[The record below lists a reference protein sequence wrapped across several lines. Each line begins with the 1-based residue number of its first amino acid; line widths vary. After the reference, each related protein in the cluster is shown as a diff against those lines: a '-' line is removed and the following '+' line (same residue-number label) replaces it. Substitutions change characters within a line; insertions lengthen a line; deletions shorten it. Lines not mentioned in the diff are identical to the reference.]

1 MTDINNVPAKRGRPR
16 KDTGELEV
24 DSIDDTKVAPSEAA
38 PIAAKA
44 VEEQD
49 EYQIEVIKDYYG
61 KVDVFYLSKK
71 DPRFEYRFLRDD
83 FKNLSVKTGN
93 LLFQKGGWELVN
105 RTHLKS
111 IGIQERFI
119 SADGFYRVGDTI
131 LARIPKELFIEKEK
145 VKLDA
150 AQAPM
155 KAVRKLL
162 KEGDP
167 SASVG
172 MHESLKGIQTAEQ
185 MGMK

>member
-1 MTDINNVPAKRGRPR
+1 MTDINNVPVKRGRPR
-16 KDTGELEV
+16 KNTCELEV
-24 DSIDDTKVAPSEAA
+24 SSIDDTEVTPSEAV

-83 FKNLSVKTGN
+83 FKNLSIKTGN

-105 RTHLKS
+105 RVHLKS

-131 LARIPKELFIEKEK
+131 LSRMPKELFIEKEK
-145 VKLDA
+145 VKQYA
-150 AQAPM
+150 SQAPI
-155 KAVRKLL
+155 KAVKKLL

-167 SASVG
+167 SAGAG
-172 MHESLKGIQTAEQ
+172 MHETMKGIQTAEQ
-185 MGMK
+185 LGMK